1 MSTNRFDLRSINKNT
16 FGMKNL
22 LVALFVGI
30 GAAACSPYRVLQNEA
45 DPAVNWSAYR
55 TYSFVDTAR
64 IDPTPGITYQA
75 AMDELKRAVTT
86 ELTSRGY
93 QQTPS
98 YGTADQPDLLVNIG
112 AVMKEKTQTR
122 TTNIREAPLYIGQ
135 RRYHWQSQEVPV
147 GTYDEGTIN
156 LHIIDAKR
164 NDLIWDV
171 AVASVLKNGFSQ
183 QTVNDAVAK
192 AFGKFP
198 GKKVESD
205 K

>member
-1 MSTNRFDLRSINKNT
+1 
-16 FGMKNL
+16 MKTL
-22 LVALFVGI
+22 IIALSLIVGI
-30 GAAACSPYRVLQNEA
+30 AACSPYRILQNET
-45 DPAVNWSAYR
+45 DPVANWSMYR

-64 IDPTPGITYQA
+64 IDPTPGTTYQG
-75 AMDELKRAVTT
+75 AMDELKRAVTA
-86 ELTSRGY
+86 ELTSRGF

-98 YGTADQPDLLVNIG
+98 YGTTDQPDLLVNIG
-112 AVMKEKTQTR
+112 AVMKEQTQTR
-122 TTNIREAPLYIGQ
+122 QTNIREAPLYIGQ

-198 GKKVESD
+198 GRK
-205 K
+205 

>member
-1 MSTNRFDLRSINKNT
+1 
-16 FGMKNL
+16 MKNL
-22 LVALFVGI
+22 IIALLIGI
-30 GAAACSPYRVLQNEA
+30 SVTACSPYRILQNET
-45 DPAVNWSAYR
+45 DPAANWSAYR

-64 IDPTPGITYQA
+64 IEPLPGTTYQA
-75 AMDELKRAVTT
+75 AMDELKRAVTA

-98 YGTADQPDLLVNIG
+98 YGTTDQPDLLVNIG

-122 TTNIREAPLYIGQ
+122 TTNIREAPLYIEQ
-135 RRYHWQSQEVPV
+135 QRYHWQSQEVPV

-171 AVASVLKNGFSQ
+171 AVSSVLKNGFSQ

-198 GKKVESD
+198 GKQVGHS
-205 K
+205 

>member
-1 MSTNRFDLRSINKNT
+1 
-16 FGMKNL
+16 MKNL
-22 LVALFVGI
+22 LIILFVGI
-30 GAAACSPYRVLQNEA
+30 SAIACSPYRILQNEA
-45 DPAVNWSAYR
+45 DPVANWSTYR

-64 IDPTPGITYQA
+64 IDPTPGTTYQA
-75 AMDELKRAVTT
+75 AMDELKQAVTT

-98 YGTADQPDLLVNIG
+98 YGTTDQPDLLVNIG

-122 TTNIREAPLYIGQ
+122 QTDIREAPLYIGQ

-183 QTVNDAVAK
+183 QTINDAVAR

-198 GKKVESD
+198 GKLVNGN
-205 K
+205 

>member
-1 MSTNRFDLRSINKNT
+1 
-16 FGMKNL
+16 
-22 LVALFVGI
+22 
-30 GAAACSPYRVLQNEA
+30 
-45 DPAVNWSAYR
+45 
-55 TYSFVDTAR
+55 
-64 IDPTPGITYQA
+64 
-75 AMDELKRAVTT
+75 
-86 ELTSRGY
+86 
-93 QQTPS
+93 
-98 YGTADQPDLLVNIG
+98 
-112 AVMKEKTQTR
+112 MKEKTQTR

-171 AVASVLKNGFSQ
+171 AVSSVLKNGFSQ

-198 GKKVESD
+198 GKQVGHS
-205 K
+205 